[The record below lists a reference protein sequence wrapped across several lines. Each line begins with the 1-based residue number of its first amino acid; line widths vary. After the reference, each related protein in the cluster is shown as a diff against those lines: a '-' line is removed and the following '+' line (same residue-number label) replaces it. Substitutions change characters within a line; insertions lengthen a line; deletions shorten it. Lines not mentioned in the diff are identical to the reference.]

1 MVTREITL
9 KLRVMKKVVL
19 LVLTGMFGG
28 ALLLQSCEKEDFGPN
43 GDPSND
49 DTTYVDPNDSTIWN
63 GGGGNGGGNGGGDTT
78 IWNGGGEDPGDST
91 IWNGGGGN
99 GGGDNGGDSTIW
111 NGGGGNPGDSLPNG
125 N

>member
-1 MVTREITL
+1 
-9 KLRVMKKVVL
+9 MKRVVL
-19 LVLTGMFGG
+19 VVLTGMFGG
-28 ALLLQSCEKEDFGPN
+28 ALLLQSCEKDVFEPN
-43 GDPSND
+43 GGDPSNN

-63 GGGGNGGGNGGGDTT
+63 GGGNNGGGN
-78 IWNGGGEDPGDST
+78 NGCDST

-99 GGGDNGGDSTIW
+99 PGDSTVWNGGGGNNGGDTIIW